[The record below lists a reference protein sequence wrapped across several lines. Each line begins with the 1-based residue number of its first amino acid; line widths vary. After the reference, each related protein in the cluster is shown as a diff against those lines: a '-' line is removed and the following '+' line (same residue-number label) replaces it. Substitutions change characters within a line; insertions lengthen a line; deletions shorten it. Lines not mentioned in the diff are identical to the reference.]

1 MSVSTP
7 AVKVDLDHLL
17 SLTAESRFLF
27 TLADLDYVFKPV
39 SAYHYYIYI
48 DAQSKK
54 ESATQAQFDLVH
66 ECLISCKHKDSGDEV
81 DVTMQY
87 LQELPIGNFAVLFN
101 HLLNASFLRKS
112 G

>member
-17 SLTAESRFLF
+17 SLTADSRFLF

-39 SAYHYYIYI
+39 SAYHYYVYM
-48 DAQSKK
+48 DAQARK
-54 ESATQAQFDLVH
+54 ESANMAQFDLVYK
-66 ECLISCKHKDSGDEV
+66 CLISCIHKKTGEETE
-81 DVTMQY
+81 VTMQY
-87 LQELPIGNFAVLFN
+87 LQELPAGNFTVLLN